1 MRQWTNRLW
10 IVGVFLAMLVSNTSS
25 WAVEPYKLNP
35 GDTVVI
41 TSFDDE
47 RLNRELTI
55 LPDGTISYLA
65 IGQIK
70 AAGLTAQELETAITQ
85 GLVEKDVLQPGS
97 VVSVFVSKPTG
108 NTIYVIGQVA
118 RPGAY
123 TTPATIDVMQ
133 ALSLAGGLTPFAS
146 RGGIK
151 VLRNEEAGQKVFEF
165 DYDDVE
171 DGDALETNIQL
182 RSGDT
187 VVVP

>member
-1 MRQWTNRLW
+1 MTRVWL
-10 IVGVFLAMLVSNTSS
+10 GFLALLAAM
-25 WAVEPYKLNP
+25 APAFGQAEPYRLNA

-47 RLNRELTI
+47 RLNRELVV

-65 IGQIK
+65 IGEVQ
-70 AAGLTAQELETAITQ
+70 AAGLTAQELQDSIY
-85 GLVEKDVLQPGS
+85 GKLVEAGVLQPGS
-97 VVSVFVSKPTG
+97 VISVFVSRPTG
-108 NTIYVIGQVA
+108 NTVYVIGQVQ

-123 TTPATIDVMQ
+123 TSPATIDVLQ

-151 VLRNEEAGQKVFEF
+151 ILRTENGEQKVFLF
-165 DYDDVE
+165 DYDDLE
-171 DGDALETNIQL
+171 DGRGLETNIRL